1 LFCSEKDRDAAGKR
15 AVSRLY
21 AIIDSSYVTPEDI
34 PTVAEKILASGVRT
48 IQLRMKKEPYPAST
62 SSGEFLRLARELR
75 GITKKFDAK
84 FIVNDRIDI
93 ALMSEADGVHIG
105 LEDIPPEE
113 ARKLLGPDRI
123 IGYSTHTVEE
133 ALYGNELAKSG
144 VVDYISI
151 GPIFPT
157 KTKKDASKVVGL
169 ELLRAAA
176 DRVTVP
182 ITAIGGITEEN
193 LDSVLTALAS
203 NKSGV
208 ALISEILLATDIDAK
223 ITALLKIISKHS

>member
-1 LFCSEKDRDAAGKR
+1 MFCSEKDRDGANRR

-21 AIIDSSYVTPEDI
+21 AIIDSSYVAPGDI
-34 PTVAEKILASGVRT
+34 VTTAAKILASGVRT
-48 IQLRMKKEPYPAST
+48 IQLRIKDPAVLT
-62 SSGEFLRLARELR
+62 GSGELLRLTRELR
-75 GITKKFDAK
+75 AITKKFEAK
-84 FIVNDRIDI
+84 FIVNDRIDV

-113 ARKLLGPDRI
+113 ARKLLGPDKI

-133 ALYGNELAKSG
+133 ALYGNELAKSE
-144 VVDYISI
+144 VVDYISM

-157 KTKKDASKVVGL
+157 KTKKDAEAVVGL
-169 ELLRAAA
+169 EMLTAAA

-193 LDSVLTALAS
+193 LDSVLKALAS

-208 ALISEILLATDIDAK
+208 ALISGILTATDMEAK
-223 ITALLKIISKHS
+223 ISALMKIIAEHS